1 MKQTFETLE
10 FYKILSEI
18 KTFSACSLGKH
29 LIDQMSPFTDLEFL
43 TLELEKTDEVMRLI
57 NAYGSVGLGGL
68 RDISDAIRK
77 AEMDGTLLP
86 EQLMDI
92 ARHVDVCLS
101 VMHYFEA
108 SQLETPLFKEL
119 VSGLVILSHLKSRI
133 EYCIAPDFTIF
144 DHASSELASIRR
156 RIRQMENHI
165 RQKMN
170 TYLVSEKDYL
180 TENIITSRN
189 DRFVIP
195 VKMGYQN
202 KVRGIVHAQSSSHQ
216 TAYIEPE
223 AIVLMNNE
231 LQALKSDEQHEIERI
246 LHEMSQM
253 VKVDGFHLNDNLD
266 ILAQVDFLF
275 SKAGY
280 AYRYQCAKPS
290 VVDEYTHFYLKN
302 ARHPLIDQKKV
313 VANTL
318 DLQAPKHT
326 LLITGSNT
334 GGKTVNLKTAGLLSL
349 MALHGLLIPVDE
361 AVIPFFDDIFVDLG
375 DEQSIEQS
383 LSTFSSHMSRLVHI
397 ADNVTNRSLVLIDEA
412 GSGTD
417 PQEGQSIAQAILE
430 YLHEFK
436 CMCIATTH
444 YSGLKQY
451 AKNEDYILLGS
462 VAFDEEKFAPTYRLI
477 LGESGRS
484 YALEISKR
492 LGLSDK
498 ITKRAK
504 EIKDSQ
510 QTQSDRLL
518 ERLETEIENAR
529 NLQEEY
535 EAKVNEIK
543 VLEEKYKRRQEVFD
557 REKQRYLEKAQNDA
571 NELVDAA
578 KLEVEELLRSFK
590 EKGQQMKQHEIN
602 EVKHQLD
609 SLKIEK
615 AEEVLKG
622 DPNYPYQVGD
632 RVMVLTM
639 KREAEIVEVK
649 KSEVT
654 VNMNGLRMQLKK
666 TDIAYIGKKQKP
678 KVVKTKGKTNVK
690 KTGSYEIN
698 VIGMR
703 YEEAMA
709 VVDKFIDD
717 ALVTG
722 YPSVRIIH
730 GMGTGALR
738 KGVHQLCKKHKR
750 IVSFRDGGPNEGG
763 LGATLAYFE

>member
-1 MKQTFETLE
+1 MKQNFETLE
-10 FYKILSEI
+10 FYKILNEI
-18 KTFSACSLGKH
+18 KSLTACSLGKTK
-29 LIDQMSPFTDLEFL
+29 IDQMEPFNDLESL
-43 TLELEKTDEVMRLI
+43 TIELNKTDEVMRLI
-57 NAYGSVGLGGL
+57 NAYGTIGLGGL
-68 RDISDAIRK
+68 RDINPAIRK
-77 AEMDGTLLP
+77 ASMDGILLP
-86 EQLMDI
+86 EQLVDV
-92 ARHVDVCLS
+92 ARHVDVCMS
-101 VMHYFEA
+101 VKNYHDA
-108 SQLETPLFKEL
+108 SQLETPLFDEI
-119 VSGLVILSHLKSRI
+119 VSGIVLLNHIKAKV
-133 EYCIAPDFTIF
+133 EYCIAPDMSLY
-144 DHASSELASIRR
+144 DHASSELAAIRR
-156 RIRQMENHI
+156 KIRQLENQI

-180 TENIITSRN
+180 SENLITSRN

-223 AIVLMNNE
+223 AIVLLNNE
-231 LQALKSDEQHEIERI
+231 LQSLKSDEQHEIERI
-246 LHEMSQM
+246 LFELSQL
-253 VKVDGFHLNDNLD
+253 VKIDGHHLLDNLD
-266 ILAQVDFLF
+266 ILSEIDFLF
-275 SKAGY
+275 AKGSYGY
-280 AYRYQCAKPS
+280 KYDCAKPIIKE
-290 VVDEYTHFYLKN
+290 EYDHFYLKK
-302 ARHPLIDQKKV
+302 ARHPLIDQHKV
-313 VANTL
+313 VANTI
-318 DLQAPKHT
+318 DIASPHHI

-361 AVIPFFDDIFVDLG
+361 AIIPFYDEIFVDLG

-383 LSTFSSHMSRLVHI
+383 LSTFSSHMARLVNI
-397 ADNVTNRSLVLIDEA
+397 ASNVTNRSLVLIDEA

-451 AKNEDYILLGS
+451 AKNENYILVGS
-462 VAFDEEKFAPTYRLI
+462 VAFDEEKFEPTYRLV

-492 LGLSDK
+492 LGLSDR
-498 ITKRAK
+498 IISRAK
-504 EIKDSQ
+504 EIKESH
-510 QTQSDRLL
+510 QTESDRLL
-518 ERLETEIENAR
+518 ERLEKEVEKAR
-529 NLQEEY
+529 LIQEEY
-535 EAKVNEIK
+535 DAKVKEIHT
-543 VLEEKYKRRQEVFD
+543 LEEKYKHRQEVFD
-557 REKQRYLEKAQNDA
+557 REKQRYLQKAQNDA
-571 NELVDAA
+571 NEIVEAA
-578 KLEVEELLRSFK
+578 KLEIEELLRTFK

-602 EVKHQLD
+602 EVKHQLE

-632 RVMVLTM
+632 RVMVISM

-649 KSEVT
+649 KSEVS
-654 VNMNGLRMQLKK
+654 VNLNGLRMQLKK
-666 TDIAYIGKKQKP
+666 TDIVYIGKKEKP
-678 KVVKTKGKTNVK
+678 KIVKTKGKTNVK

>member
-10 FYKILSEI
+10 FYKIIEQLKSY
-18 KTFSACSLGKH
+18 TACSLGKDY
-29 LIDQMSPFTDLEFL
+29 INSMKPFIYLDDLQK
-43 TLELEKTDEVMRLI
+43 ELDKTDEAMALI
-57 NAYGSVGLGGL
+57 NAFGTIGLGGL
-68 RDISDAIRK
+68 RDIHDAIRK
-77 AEMDGTLLP
+77 AEMDGILLA
-86 EQLMDI
+86 EQLIDV
-92 ARHVDVCLS
+92 ARHVDVCMS
-101 VMHYFEA
+101 VENYHEK
-108 SQLETPLFKEL
+108 SHLNTPLFDEL
-119 VSGLVILSHLKSRI
+119 VSGIVMLPHLKAKI
-133 EYCIAPDFTIF
+133 EYCIGPDLLLY

-156 RIRQMENHI
+156 RIRQTENSI

-180 TENIITSRN
+180 SENIITSRN

-231 LQALKSDEQHEIERI
+231 LQSLKADEQREIERI
-246 LHEMSQM
+246 LFELSQM
-253 VKVDGFHLNDNLD
+253 VKQDGYHIKDNLD
-266 ILAQVDFLF
+266 ILGEIDFLF
-275 SKAGY
+275 AKGSH
-280 AYRYQCAKPS
+280 AYHYQCSKPQMTN
-290 VVDEYTHFYLKN
+290 DYTHFYLKN

-313 VANTL
+313 VANTIEL
-318 DLQAPKHT
+318 KAPYHT

-361 AVIPFFDDIFVDLG
+361 AIVPFFDDVFVDLG

-397 ADNVTNRSLVLIDEA
+397 SENVTSQSLVLIDEA

-417 PQEGQSIAQAILE
+417 PQEGQSIAQALLE

-451 AKNEDYILLGS
+451 AKNEDYILLAS

-492 LGLSDK
+492 LGLTDK
-498 ITKRAK
+498 IVERAK
-504 EIKDSQ
+504 AIKESQ
-510 QTQSDRLL
+510 QTESDKLL
-518 ERLETEIENAR
+518 ERLETEMERAR
-529 NLQEEY
+529 EIQEEY
-535 EAKVNEIK
+535 QAKVAEISR
-543 VLEEKYKRRQEVFD
+543 LEEKYKRRQEVFD
-557 REKQRYLEKAQNDA
+557 REKQRYLEKAQQDA

-578 KLEVEELLRSFK
+578 KLEIEELLQSFK
-590 EKGQQMKQHEIN
+590 EKGQAMKQHEIN
-602 EVKHQLD
+602 ETKHQLD

-632 RVMVLTM
+632 RVMVLSM

-649 KSEVT
+649 KSEVS
-654 VNMNGLRMQLKK
+654 VNLNGLRMQLKK

-738 KGVHQLCKKHKR
+738 KGVQQLCKRHKR

>member
-29 LIDQMSPFTDLEFL
+29 LIDQMTPFTDLEFL

-108 SQLETPLFKEL
+108 SQLDTPLFKEL

-290 VVDEYTHFYLKN
+290 VVDKYTHFYLKN

-498 ITKRAK
+498 ITMRAK

-535 EAKVNEIK
+535 EAKVNEIN

-649 KSEVT
+649 KSEVA

>member
-10 FYKILSEI
+10 FYKITEQLKSY
-18 KTFSACSLGKH
+18 TACSLGKD
-29 LIDQMSPFTDLEFL
+29 LIDQMIPFESLEDLHR
-43 TLELEKTDEVMRLI
+43 ELDKTQEAMQLI
-57 NAYGSVGLGGL
+57 YAFGTVGLGGL
-68 RDISDAIRK
+68 RDIIQAIRK
-77 AEMDGTLLP
+77 AEMDGTLQP
-86 EQLMDI
+86 QQLIDI
-92 ARHVDVCLS
+92 ARHVDVCIS
-101 VMHYFEA
+101 VENYMQQSHL
-108 SQLETPLFKEL
+108 QTPLISEL
-119 VSGLVILSHLKSRI
+119 VDGLVVLKTLKNQI
-133 EYCIAPDFTIF
+133 EHCIDPNNEIYDN
-144 DHASSELASIRR
+144 ASSELASIRR
-156 RIRQMENHI
+156 RIRQMENQI

-180 TENIITSRN
+180 SENIITSRN

-195 VKMGYQN
+195 VRMGYQN

-231 LQALKSDEQHEIERI
+231 LQSLKADEQREIERI
-246 LHEMSQM
+246 LFELSQS
-253 VKVDGFHLNDNLD
+253 VKKEGYHLKDNLD
-266 ILAQVDFLF
+266 ILSEIDFLF
-275 SKAGY
+275 AKAAYGY
-280 AYRYQCAKPS
+280 HYDCTKA
-290 VVDEYTHFYLKN
+290 VVTNNYDRFYLKK
-302 ARHPLIDQKKV
+302 ARHPLINQKTV
-313 VANTL
+313 VANTM
-318 DLQAPKHT
+318 DIVKPHHIM
-326 LLITGSNT
+326 LITGSNT

-349 MALHGLLIPVDE
+349 MALHGLLIPVEE
-361 AVIPFFDDIFVDLG
+361 AMIPFFDEIFVDLG

-383 LSTFSSHMSRLVHI
+383 LSTFSSHMSRLVYI
-397 ADNVTNRSLVLIDEA
+397 SENVTNQSLVLIDEA

-430 YLHEFK
+430 YLHEFG
-436 CMCIATTH
+436 CFTIATTH

-451 AKNEDYILLGS
+451 AKNEDYILLAS

-484 YALEISKR
+484 YALEISQR

-504 EIKDSQ
+504 AIKESQ
-510 QTQSDRLL
+510 QTESERLL
-518 ERLETEIENAR
+518 ERLESEMEKAREI
-529 NLQEEY
+529 QEEY
-535 EAKVNEIK
+535 DVKVKEVS

-557 REKQRYLEKAQNDA
+557 REKQRYLEKAQQDA

-578 KLEVEELLRSFK
+578 KLEIDEMLKEFK
-590 EKGQQMKQHEIN
+590 EKGQNMKMHEVI
-602 EVKHQLD
+602 EKKHQLD
-609 SLKIEK
+609 TLKTEKEIEI
-615 AEEVLKG
+615 LKG
-622 DPNYPYQVGD
+622 DVNHEYNIGD
-632 RVMVLTM
+632 RVMVLSM
-639 KREAEIVEVK
+639 KREAEVVEIK
-649 KSEVT
+649 KNEIAVSLG
-654 VNMNGLRMQLKK
+654 GLRMQLKK
-666 TDIAYIGKKQKP
+666 EDIAYIGKKQKP
-678 KVVKTKGKTNVK
+678 KVVKTKGKTVK

-709 VVDKFIDD
+709 MVDKFIDD

-738 KGVHQLCKKHKR
+738 KGVHQLCKRHKR

>member
-1 MKQTFETLE
+1 MKQAFETLE
-10 FYKILSEI
+10 FYKIIDQLKSY
-18 KTFSACSLGKH
+18 TACSLGKDW
-29 LIDQMSPFTDLEFL
+29 IDKMQPFMYLDDLQIELDKTEEAMS
-43 TLELEKTDEVMRLI
+43 LI
-57 NAYGSVGLGGL
+57 NAFGTIGLGGL
-68 RDISDAIRK
+68 RDITQAIKK
-77 AEMDGTLLP
+77 AEMDGILQP
-86 EQLMDI
+86 EQLIDV
-92 ARHVDVCLS
+92 ARHVDVCMS
-101 VMHYFEA
+101 VIHYRDA
-108 SQLETPLFKEL
+108 SHLDTPLFKEL
-119 VSGLVILSHLKSRI
+119 VDGIVLLSHIKAQV
-133 EYCIAPDFTIF
+133 EYCIGPDLLLY

-156 RIRQMENHI
+156 RIRQTENQI

-170 TYLVSEKDYL
+170 TYLVSEKEYL
-180 TENIITSRN
+180 SESIITSRN

-202 KVRGIVHAQSSSHQ
+202 KVRGLIHAQSSSHQ

-231 LQALKSDEQHEIERI
+231 LQSLKADEQREIERI
-246 LHEMSQM
+246 LFELSQL
-253 VKVDGFHLNDNLD
+253 VKKDGYHLKDNLD
-266 ILAQVDFLF
+266 ILGEIDFVF
-275 SKAGY
+275 AKGNY
-280 AYRYQCAKPS
+280 GHRYDCAKPVIS
-290 VVDEYTHFYLKN
+290 DNYQRFYLHK
-302 ARHPLIDQKKV
+302 ARHPLIDQSKV
-313 VANTL
+313 VANTI
-318 DLQAPKHT
+318 DLLEPHHT

-334 GGKTVNLKTAGLLSL
+334 GGKTVNLKTAGLLSV
-349 MALHGLLIPVDE
+349 MALHGLLIPVQE
-361 AVIPFFDDIFVDLG
+361 AIIPFFDEVFVDLG

-383 LSTFSSHMSRLVHI
+383 LSTFSSHMARLVYI
-397 ADNVTNRSLVLIDEA
+397 SENVTRQSLVLIDEA

-451 AKNEDYILLGS
+451 AKNEDYILLAS

-477 LGESGRS
+477 LGESGKS

-492 LGLSDK
+492 LGLNDK
-498 ITKRAK
+498 ITNRAK
-504 EIKDSQ
+504 EIKLSH
-510 QTQSDRLL
+510 QTESDRLL
-518 ERLETEIENAR
+518 ERLETEMEKAR
-529 NLQEEY
+529 AIQEEY
-535 EAKVNEIK
+535 DLKVHEIS

-557 REKQRYLEKAQNDA
+557 REKQRYLEKAREDA

-578 KLEVEELLRSFK
+578 RLEIDELIKTFK
-590 EKGQQMKQHEIN
+590 EKGQSMKQHEIT
-602 EVKHQLD
+602 EAKHQLD

-615 AEEVLKG
+615 PEEVLKG

-632 RVMVLTM
+632 RIMVLSM

-649 KSEVT
+649 KNEVAI
-654 VNMNGLRMQLKK
+654 NMNGLRMQLKK
-666 TDIAYIGKKQKP
+666 TEIAYIGKKQKP
-678 KVVKTKGKTNVK
+678 KIVKTKGKTNVK

-738 KGVHQLCKKHKR
+738 KGVHQLCKRHKR

>member
-1 MKQTFETLE
+1 MKQAFETLE
-10 FYKILSEI
+10 FYKILNEI
-18 KTFSACSLGKH
+18 KTLTACSLGKDR
-29 LIDQMSPFTDLEFL
+29 IDSMETFDDPEEL
-43 TLELEKTDEVMRLI
+43 TKELAKTDEVLRLI
-57 NAYGSVGLGGL
+57 YAYGTIGLGGL
-68 RDISDAIRK
+68 RDISSSIRK
-77 AEMDGTLLP
+77 SMMDGILQP
-86 EQLMDI
+86 DQLIDV
-92 ARHVDVCLS
+92 ARHVDVCMS
-101 VMHYFEA
+101 IKNYQEA
-108 SQLETPLFKEL
+108 SQLQTPLFDEIVNGIVLLNHIKAK
-119 VSGLVILSHLKSRI
+119 V
-133 EYCIAPDFTIF
+133 EYCIAPDMTLY
-144 DHASSELASIRR
+144 DHASSELAAIRR
-156 RIRQMENHI
+156 KIRQTENQI

-180 TENIITSRN
+180 SENLITSRN

-231 LQALKSDEQHEIERI
+231 LQSLKADEQHEIERI
-246 LHEMSQM
+246 LFELSQM
-253 VKVDGFHLNDNLD
+253 VKIDSHHLQDNLD
-266 ILAQVDFLF
+266 ILSEIDFLF
-275 SKAGY
+275 AKGNYGY
-280 AYRYQCAKPS
+280 KYRCEKPTIAS
-290 VVDEYTHFYLKN
+290 DYHRFYLKK
-302 ARHPLIDQKKV
+302 ARHPLIDQHKV
-313 VANTL
+313 VANTI
-318 DLQAPKHT
+318 DIEKPNHI

-349 MALHGLLIPVDE
+349 MALHGLLIPVEE
-361 AVIPFFDDIFVDLG
+361 AIIPFYDEIFVDLG

-383 LSTFSSHMSRLVHI
+383 LSTFSSHMSRLVNI
-397 ADNVTNRSLVLIDEA
+397 ASNVTHRSLVLIDEA

-430 YLHEFK
+430 FLHEYK

-451 AKNEDYILLGS
+451 AKNEDYILVGS
-462 VAFDEEKFAPTYRLI
+462 VAFDEEKFAPTYRLV

-492 LGLSDK
+492 LGLDEK
-498 ITKRAK
+498 IILRAK
-504 EIKDSQ
+504 QIKESQ
-510 QTQSDRLL
+510 QTESDRLL
-518 ERLETEIENAR
+518 ERLEIEVENAR
-529 NLQEEY
+529 LMQEEY
-535 EAKVNEIK
+535 ESKIKEIA

-557 REKQRYLEKAQNDA
+557 REKQRYLEKAQTDA
-571 NELVDAA
+571 NEIVEAA
-578 KLEVEELLRSFK
+578 KLEIDELIRTFK

-602 EVKHQLD
+602 EVKHQIE

-615 AEEVLKG
+615 PQEVLKG
-622 DPNYPYQVGD
+622 DPNYPYQIGD
-632 RVMVLTM
+632 RVMVISM

-649 KSEVT
+649 KNEVAL
-654 VNMNGLRMQLKK
+654 NINGLRMQLKK
-666 TDIAYIGKKQKP
+666 TDIVYIGKKEKQKI
-678 KVVKTKGKTNVK
+678 VKTKGKTNVK

-750 IVSFRDGGPNEGG
+750 IISFRDGGPNEGG

>member
-29 LIDQMSPFTDLEFL
+29 LIDQMTPFTDLEFL

-108 SQLETPLFKEL
+108 SQLDTPLFKEL

-280 AYRYQCAKPS
+280 AYKYQCAKPS

-462 VAFDEEKFAPTYRLI
+462 VAFDEKKFAPTYRLI

-498 ITKRAK
+498 ITMRAK

-535 EAKVNEIK
+535 EVKVNEIK

-649 KSEVT
+649 KSEVA